1 MKPISL
7 DSVRPNKPVS
17 PDGQAGRWDAA
28 YAQRGVEGVSWHQPV
43 PVVSL
48 QLIEA
53 LGVPR
58 SAAVIDVG
66 GGASLLAAN
75 LVRRG
80 FSDVTVLDIAGS
92 ALDASRQRI
101 GACASVSFLQADLL
115 AWRPSR
121 RYDLW
126 HDRAVYHFLVTDEDR
141 EAYAQT
147 LRKTVVPGGAVILA
161 TFAPDGPATC
171 SGLPVLRYSIDS
183 LGEILGDTFDRLESL
198 REEHITPRGS
208 MQPFTW
214 VAGRIRPR

>member
-1 MKPISL
+1 M
-7 DSVRPNKPVS
+7 DSVPPNKPVS
-17 PDGQAGRWDAA
+17 PDEQAGRWDAA
-28 YAQRGVEGVSWHQPV
+28 YAQSGIEGVSWYQPV
-43 PVVSL
+43 PAVSL
-48 QLIEA
+48 ELIEA

-58 SAAVIDVG
+58 TAAVIDVG
-66 GGASLLAAN
+66 GGASHLADN

-101 GACASVSFLQADLL
+101 GAHANVSFVQADLL

-141 EAYAQT
+141 ETYART
-147 LRKTVVPGGAVILA
+147 LRKALIPGGAVILA
-161 TFAPDGPATC
+161 TFAADGPATC
-171 SGLPVLRYSIDS
+171 SGLPVRRYSIDD
-183 LGEILGDTFDRLESL
+183 LGEILGGTFDRLQAR

-208 MQPFTW
+208 IQPFTW